1 VTFDPL
7 RPTQPEPFSPASPES
22 SAFPTETVAVPTPV
36 PPTGPMSATNP
47 VSPIGPVASPP
58 PVGPVP
64 TAPVVTTSR
73 RSSGRWL
80 NALLIFA
87 AAVAIGGVAFAA
99 GRTTASAS
107 TTGAGTGR
115 NFGAGAGGFPNAS
128 GRPGFVNGGPN
139 GQGFGRFGG
148 LTLDGTVQSIDGN
161 TLTLKTANGDT
172 IEVTLGSDTT
182 YATQTPATASDV
194 TTGSKVQVRLDPT
207 GINRQGQGGS
217 TTAPLGTA
225 GSVTVVP

>member
-1 VTFDPL
+1 M
-7 RPTQPEPFSPASPES
+7 SP
-22 SAFPTETVAVPTPV
+22 
-36 PPTGPMSATNP
+36 TNP
-47 VSPIGPVASPP
+47 VSPVGPVASPP
-58 PVGPVP
+58 PPGPVA
-64 TAPVVTTSR
+64 TTPVLRTSR

-99 GRTTASAS
+99 GRTTATAS
-107 TTGAGTGR
+107 TTGAGAGTGR
-115 NFGAGAGGFPNAS
+115 FGAGTGQFPNAS

-139 GQGFGRFGG
+139 GQGFGRFAGA
-148 LTLDGTVQSIDGN
+148 LTLDGTVESIDGT

-172 IEVTLGSDTT
+172 IKVTLGSDTT

-217 TTAPLGTA
+217 TTSPLGTA

>member
-1 VTFDPL
+1 MTFDPL
-7 RPTQPEPFSPASPES
+7 RHAQPEPFTPAPPEPS
-22 SAFPTETVAVPTPV
+22 SYPTETVAVPTPV
-36 PPTGPMSATNP
+36 PPTSPVSPTGP
-47 VSPIGPVASPP
+47 VSPIGPAASPP
-58 PVGPVP
+58 PVGPVA
-64 TAPVVTTSR
+64 TTPVIRKSR
-73 RSSGRWL
+73 KSSGRWL

-99 GRTTASAS
+99 GRTTAAAS

-115 NFGAGAGGFPNAS
+115 NFGAGTGQFPNAS
-128 GRPGFVNGGPN
+128 GRPGFVTGG
-139 GQGFGRFGG
+139 GQGLGRFAGG

-172 IEVTLGSDTT
+172 IKVTLGSDTT

-194 TTGSKVQVRLDPT
+194 TTGSKVEVRLDPT
-207 GINRQGQGGS
+207 SIVRQGQGGS
-217 TTAPLGTA
+217 TTDPLGTA